1 MLKAG
6 MTLLLIAAPGQKQSN
21 YWKVGEQ
28 LNKQ

>member
-6 MTLLLIAAPGQKQSN
+6 MTLLLIAVAGQKQSN